1 MYLCSWSCF
10 VTLGMRFALMKCNLA
25 RDNDIKKCTASLC
38 NKTMLLKK
46 KKTRVKGKKIVV
58 ELLEVL
64 KKEQKGIKPNK
75 RQKNKTQESKKLD
88 KNIQPIKLIRGMVN
102 ERN

>member
-1 MYLCSWSCF
+1 M
-10 VTLGMRFALMKCNLA
+10 
-25 RDNDIKKCTASLC
+25 
-38 NKTMLLKK
+38 
-46 KKTRVKGKKIVV
+46 V